1 MENEEGVVEQTA
13 PTVVDERDIPQA
25 LSIVI
30 QDADRRIVELQQ
42 AMIDRVNEASLELMA
57 MAGLDP
63 NDGWM
68 LDLGRRKFIKIEN
81 LPIDND

>member
-13 PTVVDERDIPQA
+13 PTVVDERDIPKA

-30 QDADRRIVELQQ
+30 EDSDRRIVELQQ

-68 LDLGRRKFIKIEN
+68 LDLGRRKFMRIEN

>member
-30 QDADRRIVELQQ
+30 QDSDRRIVELQQ

>member
-30 QDADRRIVELQQ
+30 QDSDRRIVELQQ
-42 AMIDRVNEASLELMA
+42 AMINRVNEASLELMA

>member
-30 QDADRRIVELQQ
+30 QDSDRRIVELQQ

-63 NDGWM
+63 TDGWM
-68 LDLGRRKFIKIEN
+68 LDLGRRKFIKVEN

>member
-30 QDADRRIVELQQ
+30 EDSDRRIVELQQ

-57 MAGLDP
+57 MTGLDP